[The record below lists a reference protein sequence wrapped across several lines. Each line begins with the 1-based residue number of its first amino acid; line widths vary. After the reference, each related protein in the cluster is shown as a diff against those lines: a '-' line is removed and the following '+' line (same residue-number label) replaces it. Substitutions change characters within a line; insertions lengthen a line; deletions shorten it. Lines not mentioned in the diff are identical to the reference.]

1 MKVLTDVWKR
11 KNKAT
16 GKTEYIGAYKYYSGK
31 SKKRELAL
39 ITKSTY
45 NFFRKHAKFTGNE
58 LLKNHRRK
66 ILKHS

>member
-11 KNKAT
+11 KNKTT
-16 GKTEYIGAYKYYSGK
+16 GKIEYIGAYKYYSGK

-45 NFFRKHAKFTGNE
+45 NFYKKHANFVAQDISKTQ
-58 LLKNHRRK
+58 RRK
-66 ILKHS
+66 IC

>member
-11 KNKAT
+11 KNKTT
-16 GKTEYIGAYKYYSGK
+16 GKIEYIGAYKYYSGK

-45 NFFRKHAKFTGNE
+45 KFY
-58 LLKNHRRK
+58 KK
-66 ILKHS
+66 IPVYSNKKFQKPEEER